1 MTTNAEIV
9 ELARAARPI
18 DDADWGS
25 ERQIEAENVFMAAV
39 EARLPIR
46 KLSALHDY
54 ALKATTE
61 EWIDEALRLMGIA
74 S

>member
-1 MTTNAEIV
+1 MTTTADILD
-9 ELARAARPI
+9 LARSARPI

-25 ERQIEAENVFMAAV
+25 PRQIEAENLFMAAV

-54 ALKATTE
+54 SLKATTE
-61 EWIDEALRLMGIA
+61 EWIDEALRLMGVQQ
-74 S
+74 